1 MILTP
6 EDKETLIELGAKE
19 TDIPLMEKTIK
30 KTIYVTE
37 KGKKIKRNDLLNQMD
52 RETWLSGI
60 CRSFYYAFSM
70 RYTENGQVIFFDAS
84 KVIDIP
90 AC

>member
-6 EDKETLIELGAKE
+6 EDKETLILLGAKE
-19 TDIPLMEKTIK
+19 EDLPLMEKTIK
-30 KTIYVTE
+30 KTIYKTE
-37 KGKKIKRNDLLNQMD
+37 KGKKIKRNDLLSRMD

-70 RYTENGQVIFFDAS
+70 RYTESGQVIFFDAS